1 MSGDLVD
8 LIAHQTPELPSQ
20 SQPALLTLG
29 IETSCDET
37 SAAILDGRALRSN
50 VIVSQLEHSLY
61 GGVVPEL
68 ASRAHVRKI
77 VPVIQEALRSAS
89 VTLAELEGIA
99 VTKGPGLVGS
109 LIVGVNTAK
118 GIALATGKPLF
129 GVHHLEGHIFS
140 NLIEDEID
148 LPFLALLVSG
158 GHTELVHV
166 AQLGRYQVLGRT
178 LDDAAG
184 EAFDKVAKLLDLLPG
199 REMVMGGRAVA
210 ESAESGG
217 DALAVSFPRAM
228 GAADSLDFSFSG
240 LKTAVLHCVDKVRA
254 SREFASQVP
263 DIAAS
268 FQAAVVDVL
277 VAKTERAMTQTG
289 VRRVALAGGVAA
301 NVLLRSRLRAAVES
315 LQGRLYFPP
324 PILCTDNAAMIA
336 AAGQFHLR
344 RGEHSGLKLDATPR
358 LPL

>member
-1 MSGDLVD
+1 M
-8 LIAHQTPELPSQ
+8 
-20 SQPALLTLG
+20 LTLG

-37 SAAILDGRALRSN
+37 SAAVIDGRALHAN

-68 ASRAHVRKI
+68 ASRAHVRTI
-77 VPVIQEALRSAS
+77 VPVIQEALSTAG
-89 VTLAELEGIA
+89 VTLAQLEGIA
-99 VTKGPGLVGS
+99 VTRGPGLVGS
-109 LIVGVNTAK
+109 LIVGLNTAK

-140 NLIEDEID
+140 NLIEHEID

-199 REMVMGGRAVA
+199 KEMVMGGQAVA
-210 ESAESGG
+210 HSAASG
-217 DALAVSFPRAM
+217 DAAAVAFPRAM
-228 GAADSLDFSFSG
+228 GKADSLNFSFSG
-240 LKTAVLHCVDKVRA
+240 LKTAVLHCVNKLRT
-254 SREFASQVP
+254 SGEFASQVP

-277 VAKTERAMTQTG
+277 VAKTERAMIRTG
-289 VRRVALAGGVAA
+289 IRRVALAGGVAA
-301 NVLLRSRLRAAVES
+301 NGLLRSRLREAVEAV
-315 LQGRLYFPP
+315 QGRLYFPP

-336 AAGQFHLR
+336 AAGQFHLS
-344 RGEHSGLKLDATPR
+344 RGERSGLKLAATPR